1 MQPST
6 LQDCGGDQSGS
17 VIGLAAGRSKVN
29 EAPEVSRRRVRGALR
44 QARKTAKLTQVD
56 AAKALDWHVSKIIRI
71 EQGAVW
77 ITPVDLRALLGVY
90 GITDDD
96 QVETLVELA
105 RSSRSQ
111 SWGEYKGVY
120 SPESLTLF
128 ASESAAKIIYK
139 YEPTFIPG
147 LLQTGE
153 YATALLEGMG
163 RSEDE
168 TERMVSA
175 RLERQELLESV
186 PRPELQFVLGEAA
199 VSRAVGGPAV
209 MRRQLERLKELSRRP
224 DIFLQV
230 LQFSSG
236 AHRHMGD
243 AFTILEF
250 ADASLDDLLY
260 LENAGGES
268 VSREKPELI
277 ADYLRDFITIQEIAT
292 KPDDFVGAIDEIIAA
307 RFAASI
313 HDSTPGT
320 NGLGQ
325 PNNSS

>member
-1 MQPST
+1 
-6 LQDCGGDQSGS
+6 
-17 VIGLAAGRSKVN
+17 VIGLVAGRSKVN
-29 EAPEVSRRRVRGALR
+29 EAPEVSRRRLKGALR
-44 QARKTAKLTQVD
+44 QAREAAVLTQKD

-71 EQGAVW
+71 EQGAVG

-111 SWGEYKGVY
+111 SWREYKGVY
-120 SPESLTLF
+120 SPASLTLF
-128 ASESAAKIIYK
+128 ASEPAAKIISK

-147 LLQTGE
+147 LLQTEE

-175 RLERQELLESV
+175 RLERQELLERD

-199 VSRAVGGPAV
+199 VSRAVGGRAV
-209 MRRQLERLKELSRRP
+209 MRRQLERLKELSGRP
-224 DIFLQV
+224 DIILQV

-236 AHRHMGD
+236 AHPRMGD

-250 ADASLDDLLY
+250 ADTSLDDLLY

-268 VSREKPELI
+268 VNRENPELI
-277 ADYLRDFITIQEIAT
+277 ADYRRDFIVIQEIAT
-292 KPDDFVGAIDEIIAA
+292 KPDDFAGAIDEIMAT

-313 HDSTPGT
+313 HDSTPKT
-320 NGLGQ
+320 SGLGQ